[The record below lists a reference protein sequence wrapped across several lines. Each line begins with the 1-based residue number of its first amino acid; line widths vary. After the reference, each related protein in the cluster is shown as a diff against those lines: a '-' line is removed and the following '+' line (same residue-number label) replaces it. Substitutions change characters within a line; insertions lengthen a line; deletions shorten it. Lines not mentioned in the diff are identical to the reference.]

1 MSWNFP
7 LLKRWN
13 FPIIRKIQS
22 YYRENGLG
30 KLLLWIIF
38 IVIGTKVVII
48 NGFIALCNFLFGVG
62 WEFAP
67 VGKWIA
73 NKILYLGVM

>member
-7 LLKRWN
+7 LLRRWN
-13 FPIIRKIQS
+13 FPIIRKLQNV
-22 YYRENGLG
+22 YREKGLG
-30 KLLLWIIF
+30 KLILWF
-38 IVIGTKVVII
+38 VVIVVGTKVIII

-73 NKILYLGVM
+73 NKILHIGVM

>member
-13 FPIIRKIQS
+13 FPIIRKLQNV
-22 YYRENGLG
+22 YREKGLG